1 VEVKLE
7 EALFNLVKRCVTSLP
22 ADVKEALM
30 KASREEEG
38 LARSQLEAVL
48 RNVEAAEEEELPIC
62 QDTGLLSF
70 YVNLDPSRYAPLELM
85 EAAVRAVRRATR
97 EVPLRPNVVHPLTR
111 VNTGDNV
118 GAGQPLFEWSFN
130 DRGLLEVTVAARGAG
145 SENVAK
151 LAMLPPSAGLEG
163 LIDFTL
169 SAVVEARGLPCPPG
183 IVGVGVGGSADEAL
197 KLAKRALLRP
207 IGLHGVGELAELEA
221 ELLDKVNRLGIGP
234 MGLGGRHT
242 ALAVHVECAHTHTAC
257 LPVAVAFSCWAVRRA
272 TLRLG
277 P

>member
-1 VEVKLE
+1 VRLE
-7 EALFNLVKRCVTSLP
+7 EALFDLVKRCVTSLP
-22 ADVKEALM
+22 ADVKEALV

-38 LARSQLEAVL
+38 LARSQLEAIL
-48 RNVEAAEEEELPIC
+48 RNAEAAEEEGLPIC

-70 YVNLDPSRYAPLELM
+70 YVNLDPSRHSPLELV
-85 EAAVRAVRRATR
+85 EAAVKAVRRATS

-111 VNTGDNV
+111 ANTGDNV
-118 GAGQPLFEWSFN
+118 GAGHPLFEWAFN

-151 LAMLPPSAGLEG
+151 LAMLPPSAGVEG
-163 LIDFTL
+163 LVDFVL

-207 IGLHGVGELAELEA
+207 VGARGLAELADLEA

-234 MGLGGRHT
+234 RGLGGRRT
-242 ALAVHVECAHTHTAC
+242 ALAVNVERAYTHTAC

-272 TLRLG
+272 TFRWEA
-277 P
+277 